1 MADTFWAAG
10 LWAADFW
17 SADFWSSGEP
27 ATVPDVVG
35 QTQADGTLELE
46 GAGFVVV
53 VVTAAS
59 STVAEG
65 LIISQSPEGGASAPA
80 CSTVT
85 ITVSTGDTGVL
96 DVKFS
101 AKRPNV
107 NMRRLSEI
115 LKKDDPLP
123 ADITN
128 MPDAPEPPA
137 PTAGALARG
146 LDLSE
151 LPEPPAPTKEPAG
164 AAQRQSADG
173 ASAPT
178 DDAGSTP
185 APSAITAEPP
195 PAPAAAPAPPTITRA
210 DLEAETLRVTE
221 SVGKAIAGVAEAVS
235 GAMGSSLTGQL
246 DGLVEV
252 LRAVQS
258 ELSGMRADWAADRKA
273 QALRERNAARAQ
285 EIASRL
291 LKDE

>member
-35 QTQADGTLELE
+35 QTQADGTLEIE
-46 GAGFVVV
+46 TDGFVVV

-80 CSTVT
+80 GSTVT

-107 NMRRLSEI
+107 KMRRLSEI

-128 MPDAPEPPA
+128 MPDASEPPA
-137 PTAGALARG
+137 PTAGVLARG

-151 LPEPPAPTKEPAG
+151 LPEPPAPPPQEPAG
-164 AAQRQSADG
+164 AAQRQSAPG
-173 ASAPT
+173 ATAPT
-178 DDAGSTP
+178 EDVGSAP
-185 APSAITAEPP
+185 APSAITTEAP
-195 PAPAAAPAPPTITRA
+195 PALPGITRA

-258 ELSGMRADWAADRKA
+258 ELSGMRTDWAADRKA